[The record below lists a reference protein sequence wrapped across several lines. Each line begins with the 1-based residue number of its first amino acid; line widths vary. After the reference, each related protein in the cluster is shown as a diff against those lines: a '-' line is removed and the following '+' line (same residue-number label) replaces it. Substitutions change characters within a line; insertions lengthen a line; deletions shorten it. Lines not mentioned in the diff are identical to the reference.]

1 MGIIHLSDRQ
11 RGVSFIVWDGEVTWE
26 DWLRHVN
33 ALVVDPDWP
42 VIPRFIADLQSVSD
56 TSTIGVQEVNRITDV
71 FGANLET
78 FTRKMSAVVA
88 RDEFRRAK
96 RFGELIERFGT
107 FSVVFNSL
115 DTACIFLGIDLED
128 TRQTIEGLRAEIRA
142 QSGGMS

>member
-11 RGVSFIVWDGEVTWE
+11 RGVSFIVWDGEVTAD
-26 DWLRHVN
+26 DWLRHIK
-33 ALVVDPDWP
+33 ALVADPDWP
-42 VIPRFIADLQSVSD
+42 AIPRFITDLRTVSD

-71 FGANLET
+71 FGENLET
-78 FTRKMSAVVA
+78 FTRKTNAVVA

-128 TRQTIEGLRAEIRA
+128 TRQTIEELRFRLRAN
-142 QSGGMS
+142 G